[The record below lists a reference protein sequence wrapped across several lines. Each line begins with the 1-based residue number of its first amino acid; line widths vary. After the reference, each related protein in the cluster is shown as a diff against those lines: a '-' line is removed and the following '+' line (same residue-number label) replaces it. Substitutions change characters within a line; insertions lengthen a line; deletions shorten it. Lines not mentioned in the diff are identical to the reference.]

1 MFNGMNMDNIKTLY
15 DTGKIEKD
23 FLDKLNEMN
32 EKLKNEDLP
41 NYEGEIASEIA
52 SEDVEDRS
60 L

>member
-1 MFNGMNMDNIKTLY
+1 MFNGINMDNIKTLY

-41 NYEGEIASEIA
+41 SYEGEIAN
-52 SEDVEDRS
+52 EDVEDRS